1 MQWQASNQTGK
12 KKSQQTNNTKP
23 PAILKTRHSS
33 SETEILFSTPKVVL
47 VSDAGEAAAA
57 HVVQRQAGVALSAL
71 RNGRYRCPGGQQTLC
86 SGGGFAEF
94 SDLSL
99 GGSSDTPWE
108 RRPHTSGAVVNTFIK

>member
-1 MQWQASNQTGK
+1 MCNGRQVTKQGK

-71 RNGRYRCPGGQQTLC
+71 RSGRYRCPGGQQTLC
-86 SGGGFAEF
+86 WGRICQVF
-94 SDLSL
+94 
-99 GGSSDTPWE
+99 
-108 RRPHTSGAVVNTFIK
+108 RPVTWRQQRHAVGTQTTHFRGCRKHLY